1 MGGTHQN
8 EEEVEDATL
17 VWEVLDASLTSEE
30 IWDGGMPSFVSAGFY
45 EQKGESE
52 QRTELLERWDDDDRC
67 LLFFERSV
75 MGTDLVSGFGSG
87 GTIGVLQ
94 SDQIAWER
102 LAEMMMLAEDMAWAI
117 RGTMARVG

>member
-17 VWEVLDASLTSEE
+17 VWEVLDASLSSEE
-30 IWDGGMPSFVSAGFY
+30 IWDGGMPSFMSAGFY
-45 EQKGESE
+45 EQKSESE
-52 QRTELLERWDDDDRC
+52 RRTELLDRWDDDGCC

-117 RGTMARVG
+117 RSR